1 MSSQQKGPK
10 GWRTGARRAAALG
23 GLGALYLGAGLA
35 YNVMPRQSLAPASM
49 PPAAQWYG
57 PRAMRAF
64 DRGVLTGNARESTY
78 LKRIGVPSSNM
89 NLLGKA
95 KTVLYKNPLVRA
107 ANDTRGIR
115 PGTHLVARY
124 SRWAWPLNPGSIRWG
139 QLNTTQT
146 PVSGT
151 TPVRKKVGNVLKR
164 ALQTFS
170 IMHHGIYVGD
180 GLVMAYPEGLQTI
193 EEFTQGRQAYVVPH
207 AAQLQPG
214 VVVKRALQ
222 SAVAF
227 HIGYKEYNTIQN
239 NCEQFVSF
247 IMTGKATSLQV
258 RQQLF
263 PIIVGVGG
271 IYIAIA
277 ARRVKRDIAVLRR
290 LFHIVHVKTD
300 NALVSQENPSRW
312 VHIKKALGYA

>member
-1 MSSQQKGPK
+1 MSTRQK
-10 GWRTGARRAAALG
+10 GWRTQARRAAA
-23 GLGALYLGAGLA
+23 LGALYLGAGLA
-35 YNVMPRQSLAPASM
+35 YNTMPRAALAPALM

-57 PRAMRAF
+57 PHAMQAF
-64 DRGVLTGNARESTY
+64 NRGVLTGNTGRRESTV
-78 LKRIGVPSSNM
+78 LKLIGVQSSNRK
-89 NLLGKA
+89 LLSKA
-95 KTVLYKNPLVRA
+95 KTVLSKNPLVRA
-107 ANDTRGIR
+107 ANDSRGIR
-115 PGTHLVARY
+115 PGTHLVVRY
-124 SRWAWPLNPGSIRWG
+124 SRWAWPLNPGAIRWG
-139 QLNTTQT
+139 QLNNMQT
-146 PVSGT
+146 SVSGT

-180 GLVMAYPEGLQTI
+180 GIVMAYPEGLETI
-193 EEFTQGRQAYVVPH
+193 EEFTEGRQAYVVPH

-214 VVVKRALQ
+214 VVVKRAIQ
-222 SAVAF
+222 SAIAS
-227 HIGYKEYNTIQN
+227 HIGYNKYDMIDN

-277 ARRVKRDIAVLRR
+277 ARRVKRDIAMLRR
-290 LFHIVHVKTD
+290 LFHIVHVNTN
-300 NALVSQENPSRW
+300 NALTSQKIPSRW
-312 VHIKKALGYA
+312 AHIKKALRYV